1 MYKNMKIEII
11 DEVQLKAVC
20 DVLESMGYKNTYKTA
35 SKVTTVIT
43 DKTTYSLLGL
53 PCEIIDDRNAATLTD
68 LLSIRDKHFMEQLN
82 AAD

>member
-1 MYKNMKIEII
+1 MLDNLKIAIT
-11 DEVQLKAVC
+11 DAVQLKAVC
-20 DVLESMGYKNTYKTA
+20 DVLDSMGYKNTYKTA

-68 LLSIRDKHFMEQLN
+68 LLAMRDKKIKEKIG
-82 AAD
+82 A